1 MRQQKY
7 EYRDE
12 YLSFNIA
19 EYCADQPIDEKV
31 MNRNVRVG
39 SRFLD
44 FQNTVIF
51 HLKPNIEL

>member
-7 EYRDE
+7 EHRDE
-12 YLSFNIA
+12 YLSFDIA
-19 EYCADQPIDEKV
+19 EYCADQLIDKKV

-44 FQNTVIF
+44 FQNTVVF
-51 HLKPNIEL
+51 HLKPYIEH

>member
-12 YLSFNIA
+12 YLSFDIA
-19 EYCADQPIDEKV
+19 EYCADQPIYIKV
-31 MNRNVRVG
+31 MNGNVRVG
-39 SRFLD
+39 SGILD